1 MFNNYK
7 IIDNVLYL
15 YVDDKCEIGSLFNDN
30 KNIGIIDKIKT
41 YIKDKKIKF
50 NGTKVVLLLSGL
62 MLGSVYLN
70 SAFKTYNYD
79 VYKDNKY
86 VYNIVDKSIPD
97 ATVEE
102 KIDEIINEASEVIK
116 EKNSN
121 EGINEIKV
129 INNNLTSKKI
139 NNRVN
144 ISSYDNSDYKENNVV
159 EDKVITLRRT
169 NGEVVQLNL
178 EEYLIGV
185 VAAEMPASFN
195 IEALKAQAVV
205 ARTYTLKLI
214 ESGRVITDDISTQVY
229 KNNSELKSMWGPS
242 YNMYYNKIRN
252 VVSSTKGMCIKYNG
266 VLIDAVYH
274 STSNGYTEDSVNVWG
289 NNIPYLKSVTSPWD
303 TSAPSFL
310 RSQTIDFEKIT
321 NMLETDFNN
330 SSSIEIISRDDSNR
344 ISKIKFNEN
353 IYSGVEIRNK
363 LGLRSADFDFDIT
376 GEGVVFTTRGYG
388 HGVGMSQYG
397 ANAMAKVGY
406 SYEQILKHYYSGVEI
421 VKL

>member
-242 YNMYYNKIRN
+242 YSMYYNKIRN